1 MDVDQIPSSQTSF
14 YTAREPDLSPYWAG
28 SSDWEGWSDGG
39 GEILETPPIED
50 LHSSTPPHNG
60 PLSFPPLYF
69 PDGRRVSFDSRGT
82 IGTRLGKNTGLGYQK
97 SKWQTD
103 GW

>member
-69 PDGRRVSFDSRGT
+69 PNGRRVSFDSWEQGNN
-82 IGTRLGKNTGLGYQK
+82 GYKTG
-97 SKWQTD
+97 
-103 GW
+103 